1 MIRESVFEGR
11 RIPRTSES
19 ECTMNWI
26 DDFLLKLGL

>member
-19 ECTMNWI
+19 EYTMNGI
-26 DDFLLKLGL
+26 DDILLKLGM